1 MIRGSR
7 FSLRSLELLLAG
19 QMATR
24 GPPLSAANGSGPAG
38 DASAGPS
45 HNGVGD
51 AGLGNRIAAMERE
64 LQLLRRQVED
74 KERLRR
80 QAQQALE
87 QVRSDFEELAR
98 RMHQEG
104 SGKAEDNH
112 VERADVLDRVEGFL
126 AKLSM
131 GGAAQ
136 P

>member
-80 QAQQALE
+80 QVGALWAPASAPASGPHSR
-87 QVRSDFEELAR
+87 VPLA
-98 RMHQEG
+98 
-104 SGKAEDNH
+104 
-112 VERADVLDRVEGFL
+112 
-126 AKLSM
+126 
-131 GGAAQ
+131 